1 MEAPS
6 FCTSIRKRPDW
17 APLPALLQNSNPRWK
32 EKPLQSH
39 DVAMPYRPMNGD
51 SKPPVLRAI
60 LLCPQDVGTDAT
72 RQRIERL
79 YHLDGGQHVA
89 IVFFMKQSRPGSAL
103 ASLMELQLELLK
115 GREMPIIPVS
125 SLDTLPAT
133 LLAFNRQLSTTSGNI
148 KATQSLS
155 SVLPYCS
162 SGERLSE
169 HTVNVLGEITT
180 GMKDLCTKATSA
192 EGRKQLAGYLDA
204 EADQVIK
211 FWEGEFIAN

>member
-1 MEAPS
+1 
-6 FCTSIRKRPDW
+6 
-17 APLPALLQNSNPRWK
+17 
-32 EKPLQSH
+32 
-39 DVAMPYRPMNGD
+39 
-51 SKPPVLRAI
+51 
-60 LLCPQDVGTDAT
+60 
-72 RQRIERL
+72 
-79 YHLDGGQHVA
+79 
-89 IVFFMKQSRPGSAL
+89 
-103 ASLMELQLELLK
+103 
-115 GREMPIIPVS
+115 MPIIPVS